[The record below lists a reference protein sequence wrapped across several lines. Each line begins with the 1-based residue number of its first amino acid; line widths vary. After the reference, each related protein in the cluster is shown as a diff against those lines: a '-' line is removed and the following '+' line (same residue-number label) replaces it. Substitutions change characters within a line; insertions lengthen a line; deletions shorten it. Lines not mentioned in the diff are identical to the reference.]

1 MCRYILG
8 AREFFTNFMIFI
20 PFMHYLL
27 LQLFRAVVTLPLN
40 INEASAL
47 PSAVPGVCDGF
58 LKNIYVQGFFSQVF
72 YLIGSI
78 LCVATACTSGWC
90 CCVCGPSHERI
101 ERACRYLR
109 FVALLAPY
117 NYFQYVY
124 TGMAILFGGLATVFY
139 FNNVNVY
146 VGSTVLAVMN
156 AASYYGTEFDTWYLM
171 AVVDDK
177 QYVPASQATCP
188 WLHGLPAL
196 TVCLRLL
203 RNRYGYFTVVS
214 GIGLSL
220 TSFVSSAFLTLN
232 VPNWLVLASSQGLA
246 ALTVLMS
253 VCFAV
258 LGRQRLKNMGNGFE
272 ALDGDAEAGDRKSFA
287 SGAGN
292 GHANGGSAGSG
303 DDDQAKAHSPSPATS
318 PSVPPPPVL

>member
-1 MCRYILG
+1 MTSSTCRH
-8 AREFFTNFMIFI
+8 RK
-20 PFMHYLL
+20 
-27 LQLFRAVVTLPLN
+27 QRAH
-40 INEASAL
+40 
-47 PSAVPGVCDGF
+47 G
-58 LKNIYVQGFFSQVF
+58 
-72 YLIGSI
+72 
-78 LCVATACTSGWC
+78 
-90 CCVCGPSHERI
+90 
-101 ERACRYLR
+101 
-109 FVALLAPY
+109 
-117 NYFQYVY
+117 
-124 TGMAILFGGLATVFY
+124 
-139 FNNVNVY
+139 
-146 VGSTVLAVMN
+146 
-156 AASYYGTEFDTWYLM
+156 
-171 AVVDDK
+171 
-177 QYVPASQATCP
+177 
-188 WLHGLPAL
+188 LHGSPAL
-196 TVCLRLL
+196 TVCLRLF
-203 RNRYGYFTVVS
+203 RIRYGYFTVVS